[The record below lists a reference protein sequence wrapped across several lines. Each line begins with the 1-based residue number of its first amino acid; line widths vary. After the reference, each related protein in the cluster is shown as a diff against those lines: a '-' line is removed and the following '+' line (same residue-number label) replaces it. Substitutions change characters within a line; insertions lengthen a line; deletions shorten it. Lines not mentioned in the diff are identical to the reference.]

1 MVVGIG
7 IIDIYI
13 FDSRS
18 LKKKRSVLQSIL
30 KRTQN
35 RFNISIAEIGYN
47 DDWKRGR
54 IGFSVVG
61 NETGYVNSKTDKIL
75 KFVDSL
81 GLAEVL
87 NSKVEIDSFSVDY
100 MKDVMV
106 SDYDGL

>member
-61 NETGYVNSKTDKIL
+61 NETGYGKFKNRQNL
-75 KFVDSL
+75 KVC
-81 GLAEVL
+81 
-87 NSKVEIDSFSVDY
+87 
-100 MKDVMV
+100 
-106 SDYDGL
+106 